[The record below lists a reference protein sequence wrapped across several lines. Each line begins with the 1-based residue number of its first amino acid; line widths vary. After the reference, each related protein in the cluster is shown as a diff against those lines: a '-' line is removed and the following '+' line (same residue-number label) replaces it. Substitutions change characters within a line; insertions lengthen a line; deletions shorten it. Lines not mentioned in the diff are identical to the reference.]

1 MTDVGVREFKRDLSN
16 YLKRAE
22 AGELI
27 RVTSHGRPIVELS
40 PARTMDDEE
49 ARIEAHLAELEAAG
63 RLIRSKV
70 PIGERRPVVQR
81 DYRFARSPSE
91 ILREERESDP
101 R

>member
-27 RVTSHGRPIVELS
+27 RITVRGRPVVELA

-49 ARIEAHLAELEAAG
+49 ARIEAHLTELEATG

-70 PIGERRPVVQR
+70 PIENRRPV
-81 DYRFARSPSE
+81 DPTKYRFTRSPSE
-91 ILREERESDP
+91 VLREERESDP